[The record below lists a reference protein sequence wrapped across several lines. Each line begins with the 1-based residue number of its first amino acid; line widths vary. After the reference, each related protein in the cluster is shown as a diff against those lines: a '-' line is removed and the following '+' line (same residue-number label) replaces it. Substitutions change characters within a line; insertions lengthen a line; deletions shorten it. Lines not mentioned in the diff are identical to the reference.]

1 MSSVTKACLPEKAK
15 KVFLFLEKCSKI
27 SGNGTGSWK
36 APRAYPD
43 PGGGCLVEVWIGA
56 LASFGRFCVL
66 WTVFGW
72 LLSGGRGTV
81 ICLGDPA
88 GAALLARRLRLLR
101 DLGLFRGRLVLL
113 TDEKNPGEG
122 VMLSGVETVTPEEI
136 FRRIKLGAEEFGAAG
151 DGDPSRHRVG
161 GGLSKL

>member
-1 MSSVTKACLPEKAK
+1 MVQAHGKRPAHILIP
-15 KVFLFLEKCSKI
+15 
-27 SGNGTGSWK
+27 
-36 APRAYPD
+36 
-43 PGGGCLVEVWIGA
+43 GGCLVEVWIGA
-56 LASFGRFCVL
+56 LASFGIFCVL

-101 DLGLFRGRLVLL
+101 ELGLFRGRLVLL

-151 DGDPSRHRVG
+151 DGDLAGHRVG
-161 GGLSKL
+161 GGLSEL